1 MLVDE
6 QNSALEIAKESG
18 INNIAIWRQYLKD
31 GFLALKTD
39 FLKLPNNTRLFK
51 QHCKLIDCL
60 LITIWQQASIDKH
73 CCLIAVGGYGR
84 GELYPYSDIDLL
96 FLLPEPIDSQNNDDI
111 NANLELLIGLLWD
124 IGLNVGHSVRSLNE
138 CIDEAKKDI
147 TVKTN
152 LIESRLL
159 AGEDNHYQDFL
170 NGINKTL
177 ESPEEINHFFAT
189 KLKEQNTRHYK
200 FNDTAYNLEPNI
212 KESPGGLRDLHMIFW
227 IARSLQLA
235 NLLPKT
241 TSSIWSLLTKQNIIT
256 SLEARQIQQHQRNL
270 QLLRIRLHFV
280 SNRREDRLL
289 FDFQN
294 ELADSL
300 GYVNT
305 SRKRASEQL
314 MQSYYRSVKFISL
327 MNEILLK
334 SFQQII
340 AITPPVVKSINA
352 HFESHDHLLEAKTA
366 GLLQQQPSAIF
377 EAFLLLQKHPELKG
391 MGATLLRNMQRVKR
405 LVNRDFRQSLVNKK
419 LFMEILSQPN
429 GVNHA
434 LRAMNRYEILGC
446 YIPAFGKIIGQMQHD
461 LFHVYTVDEHIL
473 NVLANLRRFAKPEL
487 KHEFPLCSKLFAEFD
502 APHLLYLAALF
513 HDIAKGRGGDHS
525 TLGTIDAIK
534 FCKLHGLNKA
544 DSSFVAWLVAAHL
557 QMSSTAQKS
566 DLSDPSVIETFSHF
580 VQDERRLIAL
590 YLLTVADIRGT
601 SPLVWNAWKAR
612 LLESLFNATKHALA
626 NQLRYVQ
633 EAIATRK
640 SEASTRLSKFGL
652 SKHSYELL
660 WEKFG
665 SNYFIRHES
674 DEIAWHSR
682 LLTPHLNTTQ
692 AIVRARLSPSGDGIQ
707 VMIYSKDQNDLFARI
722 CNFFDRMGYNIVEA
736 KIYTTDHAYALDSFI
751 VLDQSGKSVSYSGL
765 LKFIEVELTQK
776 LDKNERLE
784 LPLKGRISRQVKHMP
799 ILAQVTISLEAD
811 SKNHKLEI
819 IANDRPGL
827 LATLAHQ
834 FLILEVELHNAKINT
849 LGNRAEDT
857 FLISAKKGQKL
868 DALRIIALKEAII
881 SEI

>member
-1 MLVDE
+1 MLT
-6 QNSALEIAKESG
+6 S
-18 INNIAIWRQYLKD
+18 IW
-31 GFLALKTD
+31 
-39 FLKLPNNTRLFK
+39 K
-51 QHCKLIDCL
+51 Q
-60 LITIWQQASIDKH
+60 ANIDKK
-73 CCLIAVGGYGR
+73 CCLVAVGGYGR

-96 FLLPEPIDSQNNDDI
+96 FLLPESINSQSNDAV
-111 NANLELLIGLLWD
+111 NASIEALIGLLWD
-124 IGLNVGHSVRSLNE
+124 IGLNVGHSVRSLSE
-138 CIDEAKKDI
+138 CVAEAKKDI
-147 TVKTN
+147 TVQTN

-159 AGEDNHYQDFL
+159 TGEANLYHDFL
-170 NGINKTL
+170 DKINKTL
-177 ESPEEINHFFAT
+177 ESPADIANFFAA

-227 IARSLQLA
+227 ITQSLHIA
-235 NLLPKT
+235 NTRPTAAKNFWALL
-241 TSSIWSLLTKQNIIT
+241 SQQNIIS

-270 QLLRIRLHFV
+270 QLLRIRLHFI

-300 GYVNT
+300 GYLNT
-305 SRKRASEQL
+305 PRKRASEQL
-314 MQSYYRSVKFISL
+314 MQSYYRSVKFVSL
-327 MNEILLK
+327 MNEVLLK

-340 AITPPVVKSINA
+340 SVSSPVTKSINA
-352 HFESHDHLLEAKTA
+352 HFESHDQLLEAKTA
-366 GLLQQQPSAIF
+366 GLLQQHPSAIF
-377 EAFLLLQKHPELKG
+377 EAFLVLQQHPELTG
-391 MGATLLRNMQRVKR
+391 MGATLLRNMLRVKR
-405 LVNRDFRQSLVNKK
+405 LVNRDFRQTLTNKK
-419 LFMEILSQPN
+419 LFIEIISQPN

-434 LRAMNRYEILGC
+434 LRAMNRYGILGS

-502 APHLLYLAALF
+502 APYLLYLAALF

-525 TLGTIDAIK
+525 TLGTVDAIK
-534 FCKLHGLNKA
+534 FCKLHGLSKA
-544 DSSFVAWLVAAHL
+544 DSEFVAWLVAAHL
-557 QMSSTAQKS
+557 QMSATAQKS

-580 VQDERRLIAL
+580 VQNERRLVAL

-612 LLESLFNATKHALA
+612 LLESLFNATKYALA

-633 EAIATRK
+633 QAITTRK
-640 SEASTRLSKFGL
+640 TEAAERLNKFGL
-652 SKHSYELL
+652 SKHSYEPL

-665 SNYFIRHES
+665 PNYFIRHES

-682 LLTPHLNTTQ
+682 LLTPHLNTSVP
-692 AIVRARLSPSGDGIQ
+692 IVRARLSPSGDGIQ

-765 LKFIEVELTQK
+765 LKFIEVQLTQK
-776 LDKNERLE
+776 LDKNLPLE
-784 LPLKGRISRQVKHMP
+784 SPLKGRISRQVKHMP
-799 ILAQVTISLEAD
+799 ISAQVSITQEAYNN
-811 SKNHKLEI
+811 NHKLEI

-834 FLILEVELHNAKINT
+834 FLMMEIELHNAKINT

-857 FLISAKKGQKL
+857 FLISANKGLKL
-868 DALRIIALKEAII
+868 DALRILALKEAII

>member
-1 MLVDE
+1 MLLDNRSSIVNTE
-6 QNSALEIAKESG
+6 KVPEK
-18 INNIAIWRQYLKD
+18 NNIATLRQYLKE
-31 GFLALKTD
+31 GFLALKAD
-39 FLKLPNNTRLFK
+39 FLKAPNNTHLFK
-51 QHCKLIDCL
+51 QHCKLIDHL
-60 LITIWQQASIDKH
+60 LVNIWEQADIDKR

-96 FLLPEPIDSQNNDDI
+96 ILIPEPDLQLTSSI
-111 NANLELLIGLLWD
+111 NSKLEALVGLLWD
-124 IGLNVGHSVRSLNE
+124 IGLNVGHSVRSLSE
-138 CIDEAKKDI
+138 CICEANKDI
-147 TVKTN
+147 TVQTN
-152 LIESRLL
+152 LMESRLIT
-159 AGEDNHYQDFL
+159 GEASFYQEFL
-170 NGINKTL
+170 D
-177 ESPEEINHFFAT
+177 EINQTFSSSVAIASFFAA
-189 KLKEQNTRHYK
+189 KLKEQNNRHAK

-212 KESPGGLRDLHMIFW
+212 KESPGGLRDIHMILW
-227 IARSLQLA
+227 IARSLNMA
-235 NLLPKT
+235 SARPTAINN
-241 TSSIWSLLTKQNIIT
+241 IWSLLSKQNII
-256 SLEARQIQQHQRNL
+256 SALEARQIQQHRRNL
-270 QLLRIRLHFV
+270 QLIRIRLHFI
-280 SNRREDRLL
+280 SKRREDRLL

-300 GYVNT
+300 GYINT
-305 SRKRASEQL
+305 THKRASEQL
-314 MQSYYRSVKFISL
+314 MQSYYRSAKFVSL

-340 AITPPVVKSINA
+340 SVNPPIIKSINA
-352 HFESHDHLLEAKTA
+352 HFESHDQLLEAKTA

-377 EAFLLLQKHPELKG
+377 EAFLILQQHPELDG

-405 LVNRDFRQSLVNKK
+405 LVNRDFRQNATNKK
-419 LFMEILSQPN
+419 LFIEIISQPS

-434 LRAMNRYEILGC
+434 LRAMNRYGILGS

-487 KHEFPLCSKLFAEFD
+487 KHEFPLCSRLFAEFD

-525 TLGTIDAIK
+525 SLGTVDAIK
-534 FCKLHGLNKA
+534 FCKLHGLSKA

-566 DLSDPSVIETFSHF
+566 DLSDPSVIETFSRF
-580 VQDERRLIAL
+580 VQNERRLVAL

-626 NQLRYVQ
+626 NQLLYVQ
-633 EAIATRK
+633 QAITTRK
-640 SEASTRLSKFGL
+640 SEAAERLNKFGL
-652 SKHSYELL
+652 SKHSYEHL

-692 AIVRARLSPSGDGIQ
+692 TIVRSRLSPSGDGIQ

-776 LDKNERLE
+776 LDKTQPLE
-784 LPLKGRISRQVKHMP
+784 SPLKGRISRQVKHMP
-799 ILAQVTISLEAD
+799 ILAQVTITQEAD
-811 SKNHKLEI
+811 NNNHKLDI

-834 FLILEVELHNAKINT
+834 FLVLEVELHNAKINT

-857 FLISAKKGQKL
+857 FLISANKGQKL
-868 DALRIIALKEAII
+868 DALRIIALKEAIV